1 MKQKRQNESPVSALL
16 IEATLQTG
24 GKKLTEAFTDQE
36 NIDTYKPLTNSLNS
50 QFQTILQKCTMRGES
65 HNQLHHYL
73 LPMKAQFEILSS
85 DDLLASKEAY
95 QDL

>member
-1 MKQKRQNESPVSALL
+1 
-16 IEATLQTG
+16 
-24 GKKLTEAFTDQE
+24 
-36 NIDTYKPLTNSLNS
+36 
-50 QFQTILQKCTMRGES
+50 MRGES